1 MFTFRKAKRIFEKI
15 RKPDRSKKGENAL
28 QRIRNMLDKYE
39 TPITLALLFL
49 WDDYN
54 IDEETTD
61 EVMSGNESVED
72 VHAPFESNLRDFE
85 DETLT
90 PTLEQVGEERFE
102 TAYEDNKDSIPKHQM
117 MITKIMKIV
126 SLIILH
132 FTPNG
137 VMKERVILLQISM
150 IHREKMLKAL

>member
-1 MFTFRKAKRIFEKI
+1 MFTFRKARRIFEKI

-28 QRIRNMLDKYE
+28 QRIRNMLNKYE

-54 IDEETTD
+54 IDEETAD

-72 VHAPFESNLRDFE
+72 VHAPFDSNLRDFE
-85 DETLT
+85 NETLT
-90 PTLEQVGEERFE
+90 PTLEHIGEERFE
-102 TAYEDNKDSIPKHQM
+102 TAYEDNKDLISIN
-117 MITKIMKIV
+117 TEIV

>member
-15 RKPDRSKKGENAL
+15 RKPKRSKKGENAL

-54 IDEETTD
+54 IDEETAD
-61 EVMSGNESVED
+61 EIMRGNESVED
-72 VHAPFESNLRDFE
+72 IHEPFELNLSDFE
-85 DETLT
+85 DKTLI

-102 TAYEDNKDSIPKHQM
+102 TAYEDNKDLISIN
-117 MITKIMKIV
+117 TE
-126 SLIILH
+126 
-132 FTPNG
+132 T
-137 VMKERVILLQISM
+137 
-150 IHREKMLKAL
+150 

>member
-1 MFTFRKAKRIFEKI
+1 M
-15 RKPDRSKKGENAL
+15 P
-28 QRIRNMLDKYE
+28 
-39 TPITLALLFL
+39 
-49 WDDYN
+49 
-54 IDEETTD
+54 
-61 EVMSGNESVED
+61 
-72 VHAPFESNLRDFE
+72 
-85 DETLT
+85 
-90 PTLEQVGEERFE
+90 QVSLM
-102 TAYEDNKDSIPKHQM
+102 AYLIPKYQM